1 MLYGQVMNRK
11 AYCIRSGADRHIRS
25 DPHIRSDGRV
35 VVGSWTIA
43 IVDETGTGYG

>member
-1 MLYGQVMNRK
+1 VLTLYGQVMNKK
-11 AYCIRSGADRHIRS
+11 AYRIRSRADRHIGS
-25 DPHIRSDGRV
+25 DRQA

>member
-1 MLYGQVMNRK
+1 MLYGQVMTKK
-11 AYCIRSGADRHIRS
+11 AYCIRSGVDRQIGL
-25 DPHIRSDGRV
+25 DPYIGLDGQV